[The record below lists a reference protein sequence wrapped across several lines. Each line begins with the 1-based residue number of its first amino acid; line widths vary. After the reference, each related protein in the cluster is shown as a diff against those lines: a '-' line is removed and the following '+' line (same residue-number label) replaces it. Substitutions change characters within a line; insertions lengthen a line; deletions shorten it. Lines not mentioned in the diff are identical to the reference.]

1 MRSLRIILFLAG
13 KQLRVL
19 SRMRAILAVIFLP
32 GMVLYT
38 VFTLIFAGPAG
49 RPFRVAVVDLDGSP
63 ESARLIEMLE
73 KNNVKVIRTD
83 GEGPD
88 DPLLTVETARHR
100 IRKKGEFRV
109 ALVIP
114 EGFSKAPNT
123 LTGETHQ
130 GVQLHFDETQEMEVQ
145 VVAGMV
151 QMAAGRA
158 LFKRFEKLLPR
169 GGTSGDAGDE
179 SPSAPE
185 EGSPGPESSVHDE
198 PAVDSGMLIKIE
210 KHGLAPQRMQIASK
224 HTFLAGLVPLFL
236 LFGATGAA
244 RGLLEELHSG
254 EIRRLLA
261 APILPAHVLLGQ
273 LLSALVVAML
283 QCYVMYVYAWLV
295 FGVAIW
301 EIASGLLVLTLA
313 TCLATTA
320 FGMLMAS
327 LCSTCEQLDGLGT
340 MVILAMSAVGGSMV
354 PRFVMPAYMQSFGL
368 FTINGWAYDGFVA
381 LIRHEGFAGI
391 WPSCLVLTGIA
402 TACATTGSIILA
414 RRLRG
419 GPGS

>member
-13 KQLRVL
+13 KQLRIL

-32 GMVLYT
+32 GIVLYT

-49 RPFRVAVVDLDGSP
+49 RPFRVAVVDLDNSP

-73 KNNVKVIRTD
+73 KNNVKVVRTENEEAD
-83 GEGPD
+83 GP
-88 DPLLTVETARHR
+88 PLTVETARYC
-100 IRKKGEFRV
+100 IRKKGRFRV
-109 ALVIP
+109 ALVVP
-114 EGFSKAPNT
+114 AGFSEAPNV
-123 LTGETHQ
+123 LSGEAHQ
-130 GVQLHFDETQEMEVQ
+130 GIQLHFDETQEMEAQ
-145 VVAGMV
+145 VVAGIV

-158 LFKRFEKLLPR
+158 LFAHFENLLPSVE
-169 GGTSGDAGDE
+169 TTTDAGQE

-185 EGSPGPESSVHDE
+185 ERHPGADTSDQDQSSAD
-198 PAVDSGMLIKIE
+198 AGMLIKIE
-210 KHGLAPQRMQIASK
+210 KHGLAPQRMKIAAK

-236 LFGATGAA
+236 LFGSTGAA

-261 APILPAHVLLGQ
+261 APILPAHILLGQ
-273 LLSALVVAML
+273 LLNALVVAML
-283 QCYVMYVYAWLV
+283 QCYVMYIYAWLV
-295 FGVAIW
+295 FDVAIW
-301 EIASGLLVLTLA
+301 EITGGLLLLTVA

-340 MVILAMSAVGGSMV
+340 MVILAMSAVGGSMI
-354 PRFVMPAYMQSFGL
+354 PRFVMPAYMQSLGL

-381 LIRHEGFAGI
+381 LIRHEGLAGI
-391 WPSCLVLTGIA
+391 WPSCLVLTCIA
-402 TACATTGSIILA
+402 AACATVGSIILTK
-414 RRLRG
+414 RLRR